1 MAAKTQ
7 YKMNKTKGRV
17 ISVNESLVG
26 AQITEGAVING
37 EVAYII
43 IEDGKRLKSE
53 VIDVKSGNTVYLQ
66 VFEDTSWMRA
76 GDLVEFSGLPLAV
89 KLGPGILGSVTDGL
103 QNPLYELAKIEWFLE
118 RGLEVEP
125 LDTTVKWLFTP
136 SVQKGDVVTG
146 GGILGAVPEKLFEHK
161 IFVPFS
167 MQENYTVAHIADKG
181 NYTIDEDIAIVK
193 DSAGHSIKLQMA
205 FDWPVKKPMP
215 FHERSVPVTPL
226 PTGIRIL
233 DALFP
238 IAYGGTACC
247 PGPFGAGKTVL
258 QHSLAKH
265 SQADIVIMAA
275 CGERAGEAVEIF
287 KDFPELIDPKTGKSL
302 MDRTYIVGNTSSM
315 PVAARE
321 ASVYLATTVGE
332 YYRKQGLDVLILADS
347 TSRWAQA
354 LRETSGRKEEIP
366 GPEAFPMY
374 ISTLIS
380 AFYDRAGVDI
390 LENGQTGSLSI
401 MGTVSPAGGN
411 FDEPVTQATLLS
423 TGAFWGLSRALSDA
437 RKYPA
442 IDRIDSNSKYPSLL
456 KIEEVSLLME
466 LLRDGK
472 SIASNILL
480 MGEKGITDE
489 AYISYQKAEL
499 VDAVFLQQNS
509 FNDVDGVTNPD
520 RLRIMFDIVKE
531 IIDAPVTLKGK
542 ENIRSHFNFMRQAY
556 MDWNLIQV
564 DDEKFEK
571 QKTQILNL
579 VKKMGHAKEN
589 I

>member
-1 MAAKTQ
+1 
-7 YKMNKTKGRV
+7 MNKSKGRV
-17 ISVNESLVG
+17 VSVNESLVG
-26 AQITEGAVING
+26 VEITEGAVING

-43 IEDGKRLKSE
+43 IEDGKKLKAE
-53 VIDVKSGNTVYLQ
+53 VIDVKTGNMVYLQ
-66 VFEDTSWMRA
+66 VFEDTSWMKF
-76 GDLVEFSGLPLAV
+76 GDTVEFSGLPLAV

-103 QNPLYELAKIEWFLE
+103 QNPLYELAKKEWFLE
-118 RGLEVEP
+118 RGLEVAP
-125 LDTTVKWLFTP
+125 LDTTVEWHFTP
-136 SVQKGDVVTG
+136 SVKKGDIVTG
-146 GGILGAVPEKLFEHK
+146 GSVLGSVPEKLFKHK

-167 MQENYTVAHIADKG
+167 MQGNYTVESIVEEGD
-181 NYTIDEDIAIVK
+181 YTIEKDIVIIK
-193 DSAGHSIKLQMA
+193 DADGNSKKLQMA
-205 FDWPVKKPMP
+205 FDWPVKTPMP
-215 FHERSVPVTPL
+215 FNKRSVPVNPL

-265 SQADIVIMAA
+265 SKADIVIMAA

-321 ASVYLATTVGE
+321 ASVYMATTVGE
-332 YYRKQGLDVLILADS
+332 YYRKQGLDVLMLADS

-390 LENGQTGSLSI
+390 LENGETGSLSI

-456 KIEEVSLLME
+456 KHEEVTFLLE
-466 LLRDGK
+466 LLREGK
-472 SIASNILL
+472 TIASNILL

-489 AYISYQKAEL
+489 AYITYQKAEL

-509 FNDVDGVTNPD
+509 FNDVDGVTDPK
-520 RLRIMFDIVKE
+520 RLRMMFDVVKQ

-542 ENIRSHFNFMRQAY
+542 EEIRSHFNFMRQAY
-556 MDWNLIQV
+556 IDWNMVQV
-564 DDEKFEK
+564 DDDTFQK
-571 QKTQILNL
+571 QKSQILNL
-579 VKKMGHAKEN
+579 VKTMGAC
-589 I
+589 

>member
-1 MAAKTQ
+1 MEKAKG
-7 YKMNKTKGRV
+7 KV

-26 AQITEGAVING
+26 VEHTQGAVVNG
-37 EVAYII
+37 EIAYII

-53 VIDVKSGNTVYLQ
+53 VIDIKAGKLIYLQ
-66 VFEDTSWMRA
+66 VFEDTTWMRV
-76 GDLVEFSGLPLAV
+76 GDSVEFTGVPLSV

-118 RGLEVEP
+118 RGLFVEP
-125 LDTTVKWLFTP
+125 LDNSVEWHFTP
-136 SVQKGDVVTG
+136 SVKKGDTVTG
-146 GGILGAVPEKLFEHK
+146 SSVIGSVPEKLFEHK

-167 MQENYTVAHIADKG
+167 TQGDYIIENIVATGD
-181 NYTIDEDIAIVK
+181 YTINDIIAT
-193 DSAGHSIKLQMA
+193 IKNNSGDTLDLKMA
-205 FDWPVKKPMP
+205 FDWPVKIPMP
-215 FHERSVPVTPL
+215 FHERSVPNKTL
-226 PTGIRIL
+226 PTGMRIL

-238 IAYGGTACC
+238 IAYGGTACS

-258 QHSLAKH
+258 QHSIAKH
-265 SQADIVIMAA
+265 SRADVVIIVA

-287 KDFPELIDPKTGKSL
+287 KDFPELIDPRTGKSL

-321 ASVYLATTVGE
+321 ASVYVATTVGE

-380 AFYDRAGVDI
+380 GFYDRAGVEI
-390 LENGQTGSLSI
+390 LPDGNIGTLSI
-401 MGTVSPAGGN
+401 IGTVSPAGGN

-423 TGAFWGLSRALSDA
+423 TGAFLGLSRELSNA

-442 IDRIDSNSKYPSLL
+442 IDRIDSKSKYPSLL
-456 KIEEVSLLME
+456 TAEEVSFLKE
-466 LLRDGK
+466 LLLEGK
-472 SIASNILL
+472 SIAANLIL
-480 MGEKGITDE
+480 MGERGITNE
-489 AYISYQKAEL
+489 AYIHYQKSEL

-520 RLRIMFDIVKE
+520 RLRLMFDVLRE
-531 IIDAPVTLKGK
+531 IIDAQVAYK
-542 ENIRSHFNFMRQAY
+542 EKEDIRSHFNFMRQAFMEWNY
-556 MDWNLIQV
+556 MAIDNP
-564 DDEKFEK
+564 KFEK
-571 QKTQILNL
+571 QKSQLLNL
-579 VKKMGHAKEN
+579 AKQIEHAKEN
-589 I
+589 V

>member
-1 MAAKTQ
+1 
-7 YKMNKTKGRV
+7 MNKSKGRV
-17 ISVNESLVG
+17 VSVNESLVG
-26 AQITEGAVING
+26 VEITEGAVING

-43 IEDGKRLKSE
+43 IEDGKKLKAE
-53 VIDVKSGNTVYLQ
+53 VIDVKTGNMVYLQ
-66 VFEDTSWMRA
+66 VFEDTGWMKF
-76 GDLVEFSGLPLAV
+76 GDTVEFSGLPLAV

-103 QNPLYELAKIEWFLE
+103 QNPLYELAKKEWFLE
-118 RGLEVEP
+118 RGLEVAP
-125 LDTTVKWLFTP
+125 LDTTTEWHFTP
-136 SVQKGDVVTG
+136 SVKEGDIVTG
-146 GGILGAVPEKLFEHK
+146 GSVLGSVPEKLFEHK

-167 MQENYTVAHIADKG
+167 MQGNYTVESIVEAGD
-181 NYTIDEDIAIVK
+181 YTIEKDIVTVK
-193 DSAGHSIKLQMA
+193 DAEGNSKKLQMA
-205 FDWPVKKPMP
+205 FDWPVKTPMP
-215 FHERSVPVTPL
+215 FNKRSVPVNPL

-265 SQADIVIMAA
+265 SKADIVIMAA

-321 ASVYLATTVGE
+321 ASVYMATTVGE
-332 YYRKQGLDVLILADS
+332 YYRKQGLDVLMLADS

-380 AFYDRAGVDI
+380 AFYDRAGVDV
-390 LENGQTGSLSI
+390 LENGETGSLSI

-456 KIEEVSLLME
+456 KLEEVSFLME
-466 LLRDGK
+466 LLREGK
-472 SIASNILL
+472 TIASNILL

-509 FNDVDGVTNPD
+509 FNDVDGVTDPK
-520 RLRIMFDIVKE
+520 RLRIMFDVVKE

-542 ENIRSHFNFMRQAY
+542 EEIRSHFNFMRQAY
-556 MDWNLIQV
+556 IDWNMIRI
-564 DDEKFEK
+564 DDELFQK
-571 QKTQILNL
+571 QKLQILNL
-579 VKKMGHAKEN
+579 VKTMGAC
-589 I
+589 

>member
-1 MAAKTQ
+1 MQKAKG
-7 YKMNKTKGRV
+7 KV
-17 ISVNESLVG
+17 LSVNESLVG
-26 AQITEGAVING
+26 VETTQGAVMNG
-37 EVAYII
+37 EVAYIVL
-43 IEDGKRLKSE
+43 EDGKRLKSE
-53 VIDVKSGNTVYLQ
+53 VIDVKSGQMVYLQ
-66 VFEDTSWMRA
+66 VFEDTSWMRI

-103 QNPLYELAKIEWFLE
+103 QNPLYELAKTEWFLE
-118 RGLEVEP
+118 RGIVVEP
-125 LDTTVKWLFTP
+125 LDNVTTWEFTP
-136 SVQKGDVVTG
+136 KVSIGDNVTG
-146 GGILGAVPEKLFEHK
+146 GDVLGTVPEKIFEHK

-167 MQENYTVAHIADKG
+167 LSSNFEIIEIAEKG
-181 NYTIDEDIAIVK
+181 AYTIDDPIAKIK
-193 DSAGHSIKLQMA
+193 DDSGTIKELTMA
-205 FDWPVKKPMP
+205 FEWPVKVAMP
-215 FHERSVPVTPL
+215 FNERSVPEKPL

-233 DALFP
+233 DSLFP
-238 IAYGGTACC
+238 IAYGGTACN

-258 QHSLAKH
+258 QHSLARH
-265 SQADIVIMAA
+265 SQADIVIIAA
-275 CGERAGEAVEIF
+275 CGERAGEAVEVF
-287 KDFPELIDPKTGKSL
+287 KDFPELIDPRTGKSL

-332 YYRKQGLDVLILADS
+332 YYRKQGLNVLILADS

-380 AFYDRAGVDI
+380 AFYDRAGVDV
-390 LENGQTGSLSI
+390 LKDGSVGSLSI
-401 MGTVSPAGGN
+401 IGTVSPAGGN

-423 TGAFWGLSRALSDA
+423 TGSFWGLSRALSDA

-456 KIEEVSLLME
+456 KEEEVTYLLE

-489 AYISYQKAEL
+489 TYIRYQKSEL
-499 VDAVFLQQNS
+499 LDAVFLQQNS
-509 FNDVDGVTNPD
+509 FNDIDGVTNPE
-520 RLRIMFDIVKE
+520 RLRLMFDMVFA
-531 IIDAPVTLKGK
+531 IIEAPIDLKGK
-542 ENIRSHFNFMRQAY
+542 EEIRTHFNFLRQAFL
-556 MDWNLIQV
+556 DWNYMSV
-564 DDEKFEK
+564 NDENFEK
-571 QKTQILNL
+571 QHTKLINL
-579 VKKMGHAKEN
+579 VKQRTYA
-589 I
+589 

>member
-1 MAAKTQ
+1 MTSKKSMKKAK
-7 YKMNKTKGRV
+7 GEV
-17 ISVNESLVG
+17 VSVNESLVG
-26 AQITEGAVING
+26 ARNTEGAVING

-43 IEDGKRLKSE
+43 LEDGKRLKSE
-53 VIDVKSGNTVYLQ
+53 VIDVKTGGVVYLQ
-66 VFEDTSWMRA
+66 VFEDTGWMRI
-76 GDLVEFSGLPLAV
+76 GDTVEFTGLPLAV

-103 QNPLYELAKIEWFLE
+103 QNPLYELAKKEWFLE
-118 RGLEVEP
+118 RGLEVSP
-125 LDTTVKWLFTP
+125 LDNTQKWYFTP
-136 SVQKGDVVTG
+136 TVLKGETVTG
-146 GGILGAVPEKLFEHK
+146 NSVLGHVPEKLFQHK

-167 MQENYTVAHIADKG
+167 IQGEYTVEHIVPEG
-181 NYTIDEDIAIVK
+181 EYTIDETIATIK
-193 DSAGHSIKLQMA
+193 DSNGNVQELQMA

-215 FHERSVPVTPL
+215 FHERSVPEKPM

-238 IAYGGTACC
+238 IAFGGTACN

-258 QHSLAKH
+258 QHSLARH
-265 SQADIVIMAA
+265 SQADVVIIAA
-275 CGERAGEAVEIF
+275 CGERAGEAVEVF
-287 KDFPELIDPKTGKSL
+287 KDFPELLDPRTGKSL

-321 ASVYLATTVGE
+321 ASVYMATTVGE
-332 YYRKQGLDVLILADS
+332 YYRKQGLNVLILADS

-380 AFYDRAGVDI
+380 AFYDRAGVEMLSDG
-390 LENGQTGSLSI
+390 NTGSLSI
-401 MGTVSPAGGN
+401 IGTVSPAGGN

-442 IDRIDSNSKYPSLL
+442 IDRIDSTSKYPSLL
-456 KIEEVSLLME
+456 QREEVIYLLE

-472 SIASNILL
+472 TIASNILL

-489 AYISYQKAEL
+489 SYIRYQKSEL
-499 VDAVFLQQNS
+499 LDSVFLQQNS
-509 FNDVDGVTNPD
+509 FDDVDGVTNPD
-520 RLRIMFDIVKE
+520 RLRLMFVMVKE
-531 IIDAPVTLKGK
+531 IIDAPVAIQGK
-542 ENIRSHFNFMRQAY
+542 EAIRSHFNFMRQAFL
-556 MDWNLIQV
+556 DWNYIQLK
-564 DDEKFEK
+564 DEKFEK
-571 QKTQILNL
+571 QKSKLLTL
-579 VKKMGHAKEN
+579 VKKMGYAKEN
-589 I
+589 V

>member
-1 MAAKTQ
+1 MQKAKG
-7 YKMNKTKGRV
+7 KV
-17 ISVNESLVG
+17 LSVNESLVG
-26 AQITEGAVING
+26 VETTQGAVMNG
-37 EVAYII
+37 EVAYIVL
-43 IEDGKRLKSE
+43 EDGKRLKSE
-53 VIDVKSGNTVYLQ
+53 VIDVKSGQMVYLQ
-66 VFEDTSWMRA
+66 VFEDTSWMRV

-103 QNPLYELAKIEWFLE
+103 QNPLYELAKTEWFLE
-118 RGLEVEP
+118 RGIVVEP
-125 LDTTVKWLFTP
+125 LDNVTTWEFTP
-136 SVQKGDVVTG
+136 KVSIGDTVTG
-146 GGILGAVPEKLFEHK
+146 GDVLGTVPEKIFEHK

-167 MQENYTVAHIADKG
+167 LSSNFEIIEIAEKG
-181 NYTIDEDIAIVK
+181 AYTIDDPIAKIK
-193 DSAGHSIKLQMA
+193 DDSGTIKELTMA
-205 FDWPVKKPMP
+205 FEWPVKVAMP
-215 FHERSVPVTPL
+215 FNERSVPEKPL

-233 DALFP
+233 DSLFP
-238 IAYGGTACC
+238 IAYGGTACN

-258 QHSLAKH
+258 QHSLARH
-265 SQADIVIMAA
+265 SQADIVIIAA
-275 CGERAGEAVEIF
+275 CGERAGEAVEVF
-287 KDFPELIDPKTGKSL
+287 KDFPELIDPRTGKSL

-332 YYRKQGLDVLILADS
+332 YYRKQGLNVLILADS

-390 LENGQTGSLSI
+390 LKDGTVGSLSI
-401 MGTVSPAGGN
+401 IGTVSPAGGN

-423 TGAFWGLSRALSDA
+423 TGSFWGLSRALSDA

-456 KIEEVSLLME
+456 KEEEVTYLLE

-489 AYISYQKAEL
+489 TYIRYQKSEL
-499 VDAVFLQQNS
+499 LDAVFLQQNS
-509 FNDVDGVTNPD
+509 FNDIDGVTNPE
-520 RLRIMFDIVKE
+520 RLRLMFDMVFA
-531 IIDAPVTLKGK
+531 IIEASIDLKGK
-542 ENIRSHFNFMRQAY
+542 EEIRTHFNFLRQAFL
-556 MDWNLIQV
+556 DWNYMSV
-564 DDEKFEK
+564 NDENFEK
-571 QKTQILNL
+571 QHTKLINL
-579 VKKMGHAKEN
+579 VKQRTYAKEDL
-589 I
+589 

>member
-1 MAAKTQ
+1 MQ
-7 YKMNKTKGRV
+7 KTKGKV
-17 ISVNESLVG
+17 VSVNESLVG
-26 AQITEGAVING
+26 VEATSGAVMNG
-37 EVAYII
+37 EVAFIA

-53 VIDVKSGNTVYLQ
+53 VIDVKEGDLVYLQ
-66 VFEDTSWMRA
+66 VFEDTGWMKV
-76 GDLVEFSGLPLAV
+76 GDPVEFTGLPLAV

-103 QNPLYELAKIEWFLE
+103 QNPLYELGEIEWFLE
-118 RGLEVEP
+118 RGLEVAP
-125 LDTTVKWLFTP
+125 LDTTVKWQFTP
-136 SVQKGDVVTG
+136 KVGKGDTVSG
-146 GGILGAVPEKLFEHK
+146 GSILGSVPEKLFEHK

-167 MQENYTVAHIADKG
+167 VRGDWVVEKIADG
-181 NYTIDEDIAIVK
+181 GDYTIEEPIATIRDATGQRMELK
-193 DSAGHSIKLQMA
+193 MA
-205 FDWPVKKPMP
+205 FDWPVKQPMP
-215 FHERSVPVTPL
+215 FHERSVPETPM

-238 IAYGGTACC
+238 IAYGGTACN

-258 QHSLAKH
+258 QHSLARH
-265 SQADIVIMAA
+265 SQADVVIIAA
-275 CGERAGEAVEIF
+275 CGERAGEAVEVF
-287 KDFPELIDPKTGKSL
+287 KDFPELIDPRTGKSL

-321 ASVYLATTVGE
+321 ASVYMATTVGE

-380 AFYDRAGVDI
+380 AFYDRAGVEMLPD
-390 LENGQTGSLSI
+390 GATGSLSI
-401 MGTVSPAGGN
+401 IGTVSPAGGN

-442 IDRIDSNSKYPSLL
+442 IDRIDSTSKYPSLL
-456 KIEEVSLLME
+456 REEEVIFLLE
-466 LLRDGK
+466 LLREGK
-472 SIASNILL
+472 SIASNIIL

-489 AYISYQKAEL
+489 SYITYQKAEL
-499 VDAVFLQQNS
+499 LDAVFLQQNS
-509 FNDVDGVTNPD
+509 FHEVDGVTNPQ
-520 RLRIMFDIVKE
+520 RLRLMFDMVRE
-531 IIDAPVTLKGK
+531 IIDTDMDIKGK
-542 ENIRSHFNFMRQAY
+542 EEIRSHFNFIRQAFL
-556 MDWNLIQV
+556 DWNYMGP
-564 DDEKFEK
+564 DEDGFEK
-571 QKTQILNL
+571 QKTKLLNL
-579 VKKMGHAKEN
+579 IKQREHAPEN